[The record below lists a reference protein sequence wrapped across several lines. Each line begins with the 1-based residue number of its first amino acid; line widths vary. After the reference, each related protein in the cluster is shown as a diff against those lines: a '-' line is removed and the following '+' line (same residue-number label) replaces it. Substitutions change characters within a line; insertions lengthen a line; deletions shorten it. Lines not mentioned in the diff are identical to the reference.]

1 MLYIFQVLFCLF
13 QVENIL
19 ELLFTKNYL
28 VYDLVFN
35 FFFLLLISV
44 KHFIIL
50 EHSKK
55 LYLLWYEIW
64 DLKGEYYLI
73 CYIILTFSSH
83 ILHKSIL

>member
-35 FFFLLLISV
+35 FFFFFLLLISV

-55 LYLLWYEIW
+55 LYLLLYEI
-64 DLKGEYYLI
+64 
-73 CYIILTFSSH
+73 
-83 ILHKSIL
+83 